1 MLQLN
6 NSLRVLRKRETLWHV
21 TNRQKSN
28 FFTTLSS
35 YCNGKGTLLKQV
47 LRILLFTSAFFLSA
61 VVQMEVER
69 ELERVGHS
77 HGCQAG
83 SMRHRLSGLVAA
95 AIRVVTLVSPP
106 SY

>member
-1 MLQLN
+1 MNENLLQLN
-6 NSLRVLRKRETLWHV
+6 NSLRKYETLWHV
-21 TNRQKSN
+21 TNKQKSN

-35 YCNGKGTLLKQV
+35 YCNGKGTLLKLV
-47 LRILLFTSAFFLSA
+47 LRILLVASTFF

>member
-1 MLQLN
+1 MKLYG
-6 NSLRVLRKRETLWHV
+6 
-21 TNRQKSN
+21 TNKQKSN

-35 YCNGKGTLLKQV
+35 YCNGKGTLLKLV
-47 LRILLFTSAFFLSA
+47 LRILLFASAFF

-69 ELERVGHS
+69 ELELEGVGHS